1 MTLLMRANRGARGK
15 AATNMVVK
23 LNWITKEGE
32 QRQILVDKTGPVC
45 VLHRF
50 LSGART
56 HLQKLIEQA
65 EGVDIVETVV
75 ADPVSK
81 LAVLTQFSS
90 VFDL

>member
-1 MTLLMRANRGARGK
+1 MTLLMSANRGARGK

-32 QRQILVDKTGPVC
+32 QRQVLVDKTSPVC
-45 VLHRF
+45 VFYPF